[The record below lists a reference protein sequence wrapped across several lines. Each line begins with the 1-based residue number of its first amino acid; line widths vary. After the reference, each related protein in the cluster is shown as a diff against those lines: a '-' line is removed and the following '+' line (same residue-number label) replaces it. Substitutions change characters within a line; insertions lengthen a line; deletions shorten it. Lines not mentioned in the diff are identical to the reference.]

1 MYLAEESMEIIMKV
15 DDIPEIADLSI
26 SEKILL
32 VEDLWDNISVNDSD
46 IIIPQSHIDELE
58 KRNRRYQA
66 NPGNL
71 LTLEQLQNSIKRR
84 K

>member
-1 MYLAEESMEIIMKV
+1 MKV
-15 DDIPEIADLSI
+15 HDIPEIADLSI

-32 VEDLWDNISVNDSD
+32 VEDLWDNISVNDSN
-46 IIIPQSHIDELE
+46 IHIPQSHINELE
-58 KRNRRYQA
+58 KRNRRYQG

-71 LTLEQLQNSIKRR
+71 LTLEQLQNSIERR

>member
-1 MYLAEESMEIIMKV
+1 MEFIMKV

-26 SEKILL
+26 SEKILF
-32 VEDLWDNISVNDSD
+32 VEDLWDNISVNDSN
-46 IIIPQSHIDELE
+46 IFIPQSHINELE
-58 KRNRRYQA
+58 KRNIRYKA

-71 LTLEQLQNSIKRR
+71 LTLEQLQNRIEKR

>member
-1 MYLAEESMEIIMKV
+1 MVLEISMKV
-15 DDIPEIADLSI
+15 HDIPEIADLSI

-32 VEDLWDNISVNDSD
+32 VEDLWDNISVDDSQVF
-46 IIIPQSHIDELE
+46 IPQSHINELE

-66 NPGNL
+66 APGNL
-71 LTLEQLQNSIKRR
+71 LTLEQLQNRIQKR

>member
-1 MYLAEESMEIIMKV
+1 MEAIMKV
-15 DDIPEIADLSI
+15 HDIPEIADLSI

-46 IIIPQSHIDELE
+46 ILIPQSHIDELE
-58 KRNRRYQA
+58 KRSRSYQA

-71 LTLEQLQNSIKRR
+71 LTLELLQNSIKRR